1 MKKDNVLRAM
11 TRDGAARIIVINSTE
26 IVDAA
31 VRYQGTVPTA
41 TAALGRVMTAASLMG
56 TLLKEPSGRLT
67 VKFKG
72 DGPAGTVL
80 AVSDYEGNVKGY
92 IQNPMAELPKKPNG
106 KLDVGGIIGRGE
118 MCVIRDEGVG
128 EPQTGF
134 CEIVSGEVGEDI
146 CAYFAQ
152 SEQIPTVCALGV
164 LVDTDLFCKAAGGV
178 LLQLLPGASEETI
191 AAIEKNLPRISS
203 ISTLFDKENMSNEE
217 IAALAL
223 DGLEYDIFDTFPAEY
238 RCDCSKERILCAL
251 ASFSGK
257 ELDDTFRDD
266 RTIEVCCRFCDK
278 KYEFTRE
285 EIEARKAL
293 A

>member
-56 TLLKEPSGRLT
+56 TLLKEPAGRLT

-80 AVSDYEGNVKGY
+80 AVADYEGNVKGY

-118 MCVIRDEGVG
+118 MCVIRDEGAG

-152 SEQIPTVCALGV
+152 SEQIPTVCSARRSGRHQSFLQ
-164 LVDTDLFCKAAGGV
+164 GGRRG
-178 LLQLLPGASEETI
+178 LTSAS
-191 AAIEKNLPRISS
+191 ARRV
-203 ISTLFDKENMSNEE
+203 
-217 IAALAL
+217 
-223 DGLEYDIFDTFPAEY
+223 G
-238 RCDCSKERILCAL
+238 
-251 ASFSGK
+251 
-257 ELDDTFRDD
+257 RDH
-266 RTIEVCCRFCDK
+266 RRH
-278 KYEFTRE
+278 RE
-285 EIEARKAL
+285 EPAADIQHFHAF
-293 A
+293 